1 MSSATTLLQSDVESS
16 STTSEAD
23 TSSLEA
29 ALTTTHTVKMLMD
42 KGESKVSY
50 GCSLET
56 SKSSD
61 VCQLRIKPLSLK
73 FRPRYEA
80 AGDEFWRAGLQLA
93 SMASSQQV
101 GCDWRI
107 SRHVTSILFS
117 DWSAGGG
124 GMRRH
129 AESSSVL
136 RPCRAVHQV
145 RMF

>member
-1 MSSATTLLQSDVESS
+1 MLIDTKYLSLRTRGVVESAFTFS
-16 STTSEAD
+16 GLLRDCEFFESLREPSI
-23 TSSLEA
+23 SSL
-29 ALTTTHTVKMLMD
+29 K
-42 KGESKVSY
+42 
-50 GCSLET
+50 T
-56 SKSSD
+56 SKSCD

-101 GCDWRI
+101 SCDWRI
-107 SRHVTSILFS
+107 SRHVTTTLIS

-124 GMRRH
+124 GVRCH
-129 AESSSVL
+129 AEGGSVL

-145 RMF
+145 RMFKIFVYS

>member
-1 MSSATTLLQSDVESS
+1 MLKELTSVFSA
-16 STTSEAD
+16 AF
-23 TSSLEA
+23 
-29 ALTTTHTVKMLMD
+29 TVKTFLRHHAKRGKEDVKMGPLRD
-42 KGESKVSY
+42 FSFEA
-50 GCSLET
+50 LFEI
-56 SKSSD
+56 SKSCD

-101 GCDWRI
+101 SCDWRI
-107 SRHVTSILFS
+107 SRHVTTTLFS

-124 GMRRH
+124 GVRRH
-129 AESSSVL
+129 AEGGSVL

-145 RMF
+145 RMFQIFDC